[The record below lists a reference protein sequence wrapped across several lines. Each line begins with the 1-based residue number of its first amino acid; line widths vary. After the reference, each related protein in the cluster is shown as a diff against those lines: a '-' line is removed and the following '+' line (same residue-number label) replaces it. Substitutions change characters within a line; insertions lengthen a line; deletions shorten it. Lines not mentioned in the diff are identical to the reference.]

1 MKIYDVIVIGGGAS
15 GLVAAIEAGK
25 HFENVALLEK
35 ESRTGKKILA
45 TGNGKCNLTNKNASV
60 KDYSGSLCYG
70 AKRLFSE
77 YSPKYIVEYFENM
90 GLVTYADEFGRVY
103 PKCNQSSAVLDTL
116 RNNLR
121 LNDIDEFTDRKV
133 TEIVVGENFRIVT
146 DKGEYFSD
154 RIIIACGGKSS
165 PNLGSDGS
173 MFEVIEK
180 LGHSFT
186 EIAPALCPINVKS
199 DIIKSLKGVRA
210 KGKVSVLSKGKVV
223 KSDLG
228 EIQFTENS
236 ISGICAFNLSGLNYD
251 TVRVSLLPDMSKND
265 IITMLKKRRE
275 MLKDL
280 TVDNFLLS
288 IFNNKLSAVLL
299 KKSNINSFNRR
310 CADISNKEIQD
321 LAHNINNLDFKAT
334 GKNDFGRSQVTKGG
348 IPANEINIDT
358 MESLYIPNL
367 YFCGEVLDIDGI
379 CGGYNL
385 QFAFAS
391 GIKAGQTQ

>member
-25 HFENVALLEK
+25 QYDNVALLEK
-35 ESRTGKKILA
+35 ENRIGKKILA
-45 TGNGKCNLTNKNASV
+45 TGNGKCNLTNINAHI
-60 KDYSGSLCYG
+60 KDYSGSFCYG
-70 AKRLFSE
+70 VKRLYSE
-77 YSPKYIVEYFENM
+77 YTPKDIIKYFENM

-103 PKCNQSSAVLDTL
+103 PKCNQASAVLDTL
-116 RNNLR
+116 RNNIR
-121 LNDIDEFTDRKV
+121 LNDIDEFTECKV
-133 TEIVVGENFRIVT
+133 IDIVVGENFEIVT
-146 DKGEYFSD
+146 SNGKFLSK

-186 EIAPALCPINVKS
+186 EVIPALCPINVKS
-199 DIIKSLKGVRA
+199 NIIKSLKGVRA
-210 KGKVSVLSKGKVV
+210 KGKVSVLNKGKVV
-223 KSDLG
+223 NSDLG

-236 ISGICAFNLSGLNYD
+236 ISGISAFNLSGLNYD
-251 TVRVSLLPDMSKND
+251 TVRVSLLPDMSKNQ
-265 IITMLKKRRE
+265 IINMLKKRRE
-275 MLKDL
+275 ILKEL

-310 CADISNKEIQD
+310 CGDISNKEIED

-348 IPANEINIDT
+348 IPANEINIET

>member
-25 HFENVALLEK
+25 HFERVALLEK
-35 ESRTGKKILA
+35 ESRMGKKILA
-45 TGNGKCNLTNKNASV
+45 TGNGKCNLTNINANI

-70 AKRLFSE
+70 VKRLFSE
-77 YSPKYIVEYFENM
+77 YSPKDIIKYFENM

-103 PKCNQSSAVLDTL
+103 PKCNQASAVLDTL
-116 RNNLR
+116 RNNIR
-121 LNDIDEFTDRKV
+121 LNDIDEFTECKV
-133 TEIVVGENFRIVT
+133 TDIVVGENFEIVT
-146 DKGEYFSD
+146 NNERFFSK

-165 PNLGSDGS
+165 PYLGSDGS
-173 MFEVIEK
+173 MFEVIER
-180 LGHSFT
+180 LGHTFT
-186 EIAPALCPINVKS
+186 EISPALCPIIVKS

-210 KGKVSVLSKGKVV
+210 KGKVSVLNKGKVV
-223 KSDLG
+223 KSDIG

-236 ISGICAFNLSGLNYD
+236 ISGICAFNLSGLIYD
-251 TVRVSLLPDMSKND
+251 TVRVSLLPDMSNNE
-265 IITMLKKRRE
+265 IINMLKNRRE
-275 MLKDL
+275 ILKDL

-288 IFNNKLSAVLL
+288 IFNNKISAVLL
-299 KKSNINSFNRR
+299 KKSNINSLNRR

-321 LAHNINNLDFKAT
+321 LAHNINNLDFKTT

-348 IPANEINIDT
+348 IPSSEINIET

-367 YFCGEVLDIDGI
+367 YFCGEVLDIEGI

>member
-25 HFENVALLEK
+25 HFERVALLEK
-35 ESRTGKKILA
+35 ESRMGKKILA
-45 TGNGKCNLTNKNASV
+45 TGNGKCNLTNINANI

-70 AKRLFSE
+70 VKRLFSE
-77 YSPKYIVEYFENM
+77 YSPKDIIKYFENM

-103 PKCNQSSAVLDTL
+103 PKCNQASAVLDTL
-116 RNNLR
+116 RNNIR
-121 LNDIDEFTDRKV
+121 LNDIDEFTECKV
-133 TEIVVGENFRIVT
+133 TDIVVGENFEIVT
-146 DKGEYFSD
+146 SNERFFSK

-165 PNLGSDGS
+165 PYLGSDGS
-173 MFEVIEK
+173 MFEVIER
-180 LGHSFT
+180 LGHTFT
-186 EIAPALCPINVKS
+186 EISPALCPIIVKS
-199 DIIKSLKGVRA
+199 GIIKSLKGVRA
-210 KGKVSVLSKGKVV
+210 KGKVSVLNKGKFV
-223 KSDLG
+223 KSDIG

-236 ISGICAFNLSGLNYD
+236 ISGICAFNLSGLIYD
-251 TVRVSLLPDMSKND
+251 TVRVSLLPDMSNNE
-265 IITMLKKRRE
+265 IINMLKNRRE
-275 MLKDL
+275 ILKDL

-288 IFNNKLSAVLL
+288 IFNNKISAVLL
-299 KKSNINSFNRR
+299 KKSNINSLNRR

-321 LAHNINNLDFKAT
+321 LAHNINNLDFKTT

-348 IPANEINIDT
+348 IPSSEINIET

>member
-25 HFENVALLEK
+25 QYDNVALLEK
-35 ESRTGKKILA
+35 ESRMGKKILA
-45 TGNGKCNLTNKNASV
+45 TGNGKCNLTNINAHI
-60 KDYSGSLCYG
+60 KDYSGSFCYG
-70 AKRLFSE
+70 VKRLYSE
-77 YSPKYIVEYFENM
+77 YTPKDIIKYFENM

-103 PKCNQSSAVLDTL
+103 PKCNQASAVLDTL
-116 RNNLR
+116 RNNIR
-121 LNDIDEFTDRKV
+121 LNDIDEFTECKV
-133 TEIVVGENFRIVT
+133 IDIVVGENFEIVT
-146 DKGEYFSD
+146 SNGKYFSK

-173 MFEVIEK
+173 MFQVIER

-186 EIAPALCPINVKS
+186 KVSPALCPINVKS
-199 DIIKSLKGVRA
+199 DIIKSLKGVRS
-210 KGKVSVLSKGKVV
+210 KGKVSVICKGKVV
-223 KSDLG
+223 NSDMG

-236 ISGICAFNLSGLNYD
+236 ISGICAFNLSGLDYD
-251 TVRVSLLPDMSKND
+251 TVRVSLLPDMSKNE
-265 IITMLKKRRE
+265 IINMLKNRRE
-275 MLKDL
+275 MLKEL

-310 CADISNKEIQD
+310 CGDISNKEIED
-321 LAHNINNLDFKAT
+321 LATNINNLDFKAT

-348 IPANEINIDT
+348 IPANEINIET

-391 GIKAGQTQ
+391 GIKAGQTL

>member
-1 MKIYDVIVIGGGAS
+1 
-15 GLVAAIEAGK
+15 
-25 HFENVALLEK
+25 
-35 ESRTGKKILA
+35 
-45 TGNGKCNLTNKNASV
+45 
-60 KDYSGSLCYG
+60 
-70 AKRLFSE
+70 
-77 YSPKYIVEYFENM
+77 M

-133 TEIVVGENFRIVT
+133 IDIAVEENFKVVT
-146 DKGEYFSD
+146 NSGEFFSK
-154 RIIIACGGKSS
+154 RIIIACGGRSS

-173 MFEVIEK
+173 MFEVIER

-186 EIAPALCPINVKS
+186 EISPALCPINVKS

-210 KGKVSVLSKGKVV
+210 KGKVSVVNKGKVIN
-223 KSDLG
+223 SDLG

-251 TVRVSLLPDMSKND
+251 TVRVSLLPDMSKNE
-265 IITMLKKRRE
+265 IINMLKKRRE

-288 IFNNKLSAVLL
+288 IFNSKLSVVLL

-310 CADISNKEIQD
+310 CADISNKEIEE

-348 IPANEINIDT
+348 IPANEINIET

-391 GIKAGQTQ
+391 GIKAGQTL

>member
-25 HFENVALLEK
+25 HFERVALLEK
-35 ESRTGKKILA
+35 ESRMGKKILA
-45 TGNGKCNLTNKNASV
+45 TGNGKCNLTNINANI

-70 AKRLFSE
+70 VKRLYSE
-77 YSPKYIVEYFENM
+77 YSPKDIIKYFENM

-103 PKCNQSSAVLDTL
+103 PKCNQASAVLDTL
-116 RNNLR
+116 RNNIR
-121 LNDIDEFTDRKV
+121 LNDIDEFTECKV
-133 TEIVVGENFRIVT
+133 TDIVVGENFEIVT
-146 DKGEYFSD
+146 NNERFFSK

-165 PNLGSDGS
+165 PYLGSDGS
-173 MFEVIEK
+173 MFEVIER
-180 LGHSFT
+180 LGHTFT
-186 EIAPALCPINVKS
+186 EISPALCPIIVKS

-210 KGKVSVLSKGKVV
+210 KGKVSVLNKGKVV
-223 KSDLG
+223 KSDIG

-236 ISGICAFNLSGLNYD
+236 ISGICAFNLSGLIYD
-251 TVRVSLLPDMSKND
+251 TVRVSLLPDMSNNE
-265 IITMLKKRRE
+265 IINMLKNRRE
-275 MLKDL
+275 ILKDL

-288 IFNNKLSAVLL
+288 IFNNKISAVLL
-299 KKSNINSFNRR
+299 KKSNINSLNRR

-321 LAHNINNLDFKAT
+321 LAHNINNLDFKTT

-348 IPANEINIDT
+348 IPSSEINIET

>member
-25 HFENVALLEK
+25 QFDNVALLEK
-35 ESRTGKKILA
+35 ESRMGKKILA

-70 AKRLFSE
+70 AKRLFGE
-77 YSPKYIVEYFENM
+77 YSPRYIVEYFENM

-103 PKCNQSSAVLDTL
+103 PKCNQSSSVLDTL

-133 TEIVVGENFRIVT
+133 IDIAVEENYKVVTNNGEF
-146 DKGEYFSD
+146 FSK

-173 MFEVIEK
+173 MFEVIER

-186 EIAPALCPINVKS
+186 EISPALCPINVKS

-223 KSDLG
+223 NSDLG

-236 ISGICAFNLSGLNYD
+236 I
-251 TVRVSLLPDMSKND
+251 
-265 IITMLKKRRE
+265 
-275 MLKDL
+275 
-280 TVDNFLLS
+280 
-288 IFNNKLSAVLL
+288 
-299 KKSNINSFNRR
+299 
-310 CADISNKEIQD
+310 
-321 LAHNINNLDFKAT
+321 
-334 GKNDFGRSQVTKGG
+334 
-348 IPANEINIDT
+348 
-358 MESLYIPNL
+358 
-367 YFCGEVLDIDGI
+367 
-379 CGGYNL
+379 
-385 QFAFAS
+385 
-391 GIKAGQTQ
+391 

>member
-25 HFENVALLEK
+25 HFERVALLEK
-35 ESRTGKKILA
+35 ESRMGKKILA
-45 TGNGKCNLTNKNASV
+45 TGNGKCNLTNINANI

-70 AKRLFSE
+70 VKRLFSE
-77 YSPKYIVEYFENM
+77 YSPKDIIKYFENM

-103 PKCNQSSAVLDTL
+103 PKCNQASAVLDTL
-116 RNNLR
+116 RNNIR
-121 LNDIDEFTDRKV
+121 LNDIDEFTECKV
-133 TEIVVGENFRIVT
+133 TDIVVGEKFEIVT
-146 DKGEYFSD
+146 SNERFFSK

-165 PNLGSDGS
+165 PYLGSDGS
-173 MFEVIEK
+173 MFEVIER
-180 LGHSFT
+180 LGHTFT
-186 EIAPALCPINVKS
+186 EISPALCPIIVKS

-210 KGKVSVLSKGKVV
+210 KGKVSVLNKGKVV
-223 KSDLG
+223 KSDIG

-236 ISGICAFNLSGLNYD
+236 ISGICAFNLSGLIYD
-251 TVRVSLLPDMSKND
+251 TVRVSLLPDMSKNE
-265 IITMLKKRRE
+265 ITLMLKNRRE
-275 MLKDL
+275 MLKEL

-288 IFNNKLSAVLL
+288 IFNNKISDVLL
-299 KKSNINSFNRR
+299 KKSNINSLNRR

-321 LAHNINNLDFKAT
+321 LAHNINNLDFKTT

-348 IPANEINIDT
+348 IPSSEINIET
-358 MESLYIPNL
+358 MESLFIPNL

>member
-1 MKIYDVIVIGGGAS
+1 MKIYDVVVIGGGAS

-25 HFENVALLEK
+25 QFENVAVLEK
-35 ESRTGKKILA
+35 ENRIGKKILA
-45 TGNGKCNLTNKNASV
+45 TGNGKCNLTNTNASV
-60 KDYSGSLCYG
+60 KDYSGSLSYG
-70 AKRLFSE
+70 VKKLFAE
-77 YSPKYIVEYFENM
+77 YSPKYITEYFSDM
-90 GLVTYADEFGRVY
+90 GLVTYCDDYGRVY
-103 PKCNQSSAVLDTL
+103 PLCNQSSAVLDTL

-121 LNDIDEFTDRKV
+121 LNDVDEFTECKV
-133 TEIVVGENFRIVT
+133 NDIAVGENFEIVT
-146 DKGEYFSD
+146 SNGRFFSK

-173 MFEVIEK
+173 MFEVIEN
-180 LGHSFT
+180 LGHTFT
-186 EIAPALCPINVKS
+186 EVTPALCPINVKS
-199 DIIKSLKGVRA
+199 DIIRSLKGVRA
-210 KGKVSVLSKGKVV
+210 KGKVSVLNKGKVV
-223 KSDLG
+223 KSDAG

-236 ISGICAFNLSGLNYD
+236 ISGICAFNLSGLDYD
-251 TVRVSLLPDMSKND
+251 TVRVSLLPNMNKNE
-265 IITMLKKRRE
+265 IINMLKKRRD
-275 MLKDL
+275 MLKEL

-288 IFNNKLSAVLL
+288 IFNNKLSMVLL
-299 KKSNINSFNRR
+299 KKSKINSINRR
-310 CADISNKEIQD
+310 CVDISDKEIED

-348 IPANEINIDT
+348 IPGREINIET

>member
-25 HFENVALLEK
+25 HFERVALLEK
-35 ESRTGKKILA
+35 ESRMGKKILA
-45 TGNGKCNLTNKNASV
+45 TGNGKCNLTNINANI

-70 AKRLFSE
+70 VKRLFSE
-77 YSPKYIVEYFENM
+77 YSPKDIIKYFENM

-103 PKCNQSSAVLDTL
+103 PKCNQASAVLDTL
-116 RNNLR
+116 RNNIR
-121 LNDIDEFTDRKV
+121 LNDIDEFTECKV
-133 TEIVVGENFRIVT
+133 TDIVVGEKFEIVT
-146 DKGEYFSD
+146 SNERFFSK

-173 MFEVIEK
+173 MFEVIER
-180 LGHSFT
+180 LGHTFT
-186 EIAPALCPINVKS
+186 EISPALCPIIVKS

-210 KGKVSVLSKGKVV
+210 KGKVSVLNKGKVV
-223 KSDLG
+223 KSDIG

-236 ISGICAFNLSGLNYD
+236 ISGICAFNLSGLIYD
-251 TVRVSLLPDMSKND
+251 TVRVSLLPDMSNNE
-265 IITMLKKRRE
+265 IINMLKNRRE
-275 MLKDL
+275 ILKDL

-288 IFNNKLSAVLL
+288 IFNNKISAVLL
-299 KKSNINSFNRR
+299 KKSNINSLNRR

-321 LAHNINNLDFKAT
+321 LAHNINNLDFKTT

-348 IPANEINIDT
+348 IPSSEINIET
-358 MESLYIPNL
+358 MESLYVPNL

>member
-25 HFENVALLEK
+25 HFERVALLEK
-35 ESRTGKKILA
+35 ESRMGKKILA
-45 TGNGKCNLTNKNASV
+45 TGNGKCNLTNINANI

-70 AKRLFSE
+70 VKRLFSE
-77 YSPKYIVEYFENM
+77 YSPKDIIKYFENM

-103 PKCNQSSAVLDTL
+103 PKCNQASAVLDTL
-116 RNNLR
+116 RNNIR
-121 LNDIDEFTDRKV
+121 LNDIDEFTECKV
-133 TEIVVGENFRIVT
+133 TDIVVGENFEIVT
-146 DKGEYFSD
+146 NNERFFSK

-173 MFEVIEK
+173 MFEVIER
-180 LGHSFT
+180 LGHTFT
-186 EIAPALCPINVKS
+186 EISPALCPIIVKS
-199 DIIKSLKGVRA
+199 DIIKSLKGVRS
-210 KGKVSVLSKGKVV
+210 KGKVSVLNKGKFV
-223 KSDLG
+223 KSDIG

-236 ISGICAFNLSGLNYD
+236 ISGICAFNLSGLIYD
-251 TVRVSLLPDMSKND
+251 TVRVSLLPDMSKNE
-265 IITMLKKRRE
+265 ITLMLKNRRE
-275 MLKDL
+275 MLKEL

-288 IFNNKLSAVLL
+288 IFNNKISAVLL
-299 KKSNINSFNRR
+299 KKSNINSLNRR

-321 LAHNINNLDFKAT
+321 LAHNINNLDFKTT

-348 IPANEINIDT
+348 IPSSEINIET
-358 MESLYIPNL
+358 MESLFIPNL

>member
-25 HFENVALLEK
+25 QFDNVALLEK
-35 ESRTGKKILA
+35 ENRTGKKILA

-70 AKRLFSE
+70 AKRLFGE
-77 YSPKYIVEYFENM
+77 YSPRYIVEYFENM
-90 GLVTYADEFGRVY
+90 GLVTYADELGRVY

-121 LNDIDEFTDRKV
+121 LNDIDEFTDKKV
-133 TEIVVGENFRIVT
+133 TDIAFGGNFRVVT
-146 DKGEYFSD
+146 NDGEFFSK

-173 MFEVIEK
+173 MFQVIEK
-180 LGHSFT
+180 LGHSFS

-199 DIIKSLKGVRA
+199 DIIKSLKGVRS
-210 KGKVSVLSKGKVV
+210 KGMVSVLNKGKVV

-251 TVRVSLLPDMSKND
+251 TVRVSLLPDMSNNE
-265 IITMLKKRRE
+265 IINMLKNRRE
-275 MLKDL
+275 ILKDL

-299 KKSNINSFNRR
+299 KKSNINSINRR
-310 CADISNKEIQD
+310 CADISNKEIED

-348 IPANEINIDT
+348 IPANEINIET

-391 GIKAGQTQ
+391 GIKAGQTL

>member
-25 HFENVALLEK
+25 HFERVALLEK
-35 ESRTGKKILA
+35 ESRMGKKILA
-45 TGNGKCNLTNKNASV
+45 TGNGKCNLTNINANI

-70 AKRLFSE
+70 VKRLFSE
-77 YSPKYIVEYFENM
+77 YSPKDIIKYFENM

-103 PKCNQSSAVLDTL
+103 PKCNQASAVLDTL
-116 RNNLR
+116 RNNIR
-121 LNDIDEFTDRKV
+121 LNDIDEFTECKV
-133 TEIVVGENFRIVT
+133 TDIFVGENFEIVT
-146 DKGEYFSD
+146 SNERFFSK

-165 PNLGSDGS
+165 PYLGSDGS
-173 MFEVIEK
+173 MFEVIER
-180 LGHSFT
+180 LGHTFT
-186 EIAPALCPINVKS
+186 EISPALCPIIVKS

-210 KGKVSVLSKGKVV
+210 KGKVSVLNKGKVV
-223 KSDLG
+223 KSDIG

-236 ISGICAFNLSGLNYD
+236 ISGICAFNLSGLIYD
-251 TVRVSLLPDMSKND
+251 TVRVSLLPDMSNNE
-265 IITMLKKRRE
+265 IINMLKNRRE
-275 MLKDL
+275 ILKDL

-288 IFNNKLSAVLL
+288 IFNNKISAVLL
-299 KKSNINSFNRR
+299 KKSNINSLNRR

-321 LAHNINNLDFKAT
+321 LAHNINNLDFKTT

-348 IPANEINIDT
+348 IPSSEINIET

>member
-25 HFENVALLEK
+25 QFKNVAVLEK
-35 ESRTGKKILA
+35 ENRIGKKILA
-45 TGNGKCNLTNKNASV
+45 TGNGKCNLTNINAHI
-60 KDYSGSLCYG
+60 KDYSGSFCYG
-70 AKRLFSE
+70 VKRLFSE
-77 YSPKYIVEYFENM
+77 YTPKDIIKYFDNL

-103 PKCNQSSAVLDTL
+103 PKCNQASAVLDTL
-116 RNNLR
+116 RNNIR
-121 LNDIDEFTDRKV
+121 LNDIDEFTECKV
-133 TEIVVGENFRIVT
+133 IDIVVGENFEIVT
-146 DKGEYFSD
+146 SNGKYFSN

-173 MFEVIEK
+173 MFQVIER

-186 EIAPALCPINVKS
+186 KVSPALCPINVKS
-199 DIIKSLKGVRA
+199 DIIKSLKGVRS
-210 KGKVSVLSKGKVV
+210 KGKVSVLNKGMVV
-223 KSDLG
+223 NSDMG

-251 TVRVSLLPDMSKND
+251 TVRVSLLPDMSKNE
-265 IITMLKKRRE
+265 IINMLKKRRE
-275 MLKDL
+275 ILKEL

-310 CADISNKEIQD
+310 CGDISNKEIED
-321 LAHNINNLDFKAT
+321 LATNINNLDFKTT

-348 IPANEINIDT
+348 IPSSEINIET

>member
-25 HFENVALLEK
+25 QFDNVALLEK
-35 ESRTGKKILA
+35 ENRTGKKILA

-77 YSPKYIVEYFENM
+77 YSPRYIVEYFENM

-121 LNDIDEFTDRKV
+121 LNDIDEFTDKKV
-133 TEIVVGENFRIVT
+133 TDIIVEENFRIVT
-146 DKGEYFSD
+146 NDGEFFSK

-173 MFEVIEK
+173 MFRVIEK

-223 KSDLG
+223 KSDFG

-251 TVRVSLLPDMSKND
+251 TVRVSLLPDMSNNE
-265 IITMLKKRRE
+265 IINMLKNRRE
-275 MLKDL
+275 ILKDL

-288 IFNNKLSAVLL
+288 IFNSKLSVALL

-310 CADISNKEIQD
+310 CADISNKEIED

-334 GKNDFGRSQVTKGG
+334 GKNDYGRSQVTKGG
-348 IPANEINIDT
+348 IPANEINIET

-391 GIKAGQTQ
+391 GIKAGQTL